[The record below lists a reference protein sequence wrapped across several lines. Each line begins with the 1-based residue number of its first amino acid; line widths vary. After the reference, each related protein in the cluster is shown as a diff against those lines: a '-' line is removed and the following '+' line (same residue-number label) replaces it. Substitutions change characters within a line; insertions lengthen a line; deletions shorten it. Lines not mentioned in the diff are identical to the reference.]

1 MYRFRAFSYFY
12 IVNNCLQAMLRSIH
26 KKIIP
31 TDKAVFPK
39 RDMLP
44 TYDIQAFCC
53 REVRTENQIP
63 ANSKSRLAAN
73 DTFVSELNNSIVTYV
88 YAYGVTLME

>member
-1 MYRFRAFSYFY
+1 MYRFRTFSYFY

-39 RDMLP
+39 RDVLP

-53 REVRTENQIP
+53 REVRIENQISP
-63 ANSKSRLAAN
+63 NGKSRLAAN
-73 DTFVSELNNSIVTYV
+73 DTFVSELYDGIVPYI
-88 YAYGVTLME
+88 YAYGVTFVE

>member
-1 MYRFRAFSYFY
+1 MYRLRAFTYFY
-12 IVNNCLQAMLRSIH
+12 IIYYTLQAMLRSIH

-73 DTFVSELNNSIVTYV
+73 DTFVCELYYGIVPYI
-88 YAYGVTLME
+88 YAYGITFVE